1 MKLASGTGAQAQAA
15 DHLAAATGG
24 LGLQAVVGGEQGT
37 GPGQDALAGFGE
49 AFEALATLDQ
59 HQVQFVFQV
68 AQAHGQRRLGDMAQ
82 RRCLAEVA
90 GLVEGD
96 EELELLDVHE
106 SAWRLVMQT
115 LTHICDRCH

>member
-1 MKLASGTGAQAQAA
+1 M
-15 DHLAAATGG
+15 
-24 LGLQAVVGGEQGT
+24 GGEQGT
-37 GPGQDALAGFGE
+37 GPGQDALAGLGE
-49 AFEALATLDQ
+49 TFEALAPLDQ

-82 RRCLAEVA
+82 RRRLAEVA

-96 EELELLDVHE
+96 EEFELLDVHG

-115 LTHICDRCH
+115 LTHVCDRCH